1 MSTVSDERTTKTEG
15 TGQMA
20 GGDPR
25 RTAGRHGVSM
35 STVGGVAQA
44 QHAVTYLLKP
54 SSRWVRI
61 PSGTLLV
68 LGGVLSFLPVLG
80 VWMLPLG
87 LALLAEDVPALRSSR
102 AKVLDW
108 VERKKPHWLDPAAS
122 KNDQS

>member
-1 MSTVSDERTTKTEG
+1 MSVVSDEDKTG
-15 TGQMA
+15 TAGASGQMA

-25 RTAGRHGVSM
+25 LDKLVHRLPPRMGDT
-35 STVGGVAQA
+35 
-44 QHAVTYLLKP
+44 VTYLLKP

-61 PSGTLLV
+61 PSGALLIV
-68 LGGVLSFLPVLG
+68 GGVLSFLPVLG

-102 AKVLDW
+102 SKVLDW
-108 VERKKPHWLDPAAS
+108 VERKKPQWLDPAAP

>member
-1 MSTVSDERTTKTEG
+1 MSATSDERTVGNGGT

-25 RTAGRHGVSM
+25 LDKLVRRLPPRMGDT
-35 STVGGVAQA
+35 
-44 QHAVTYLLKP
+44 VTYLLKP

-61 PSGTLLV
+61 PSGALLV
-68 LGGVLSFLPVLG
+68 VGGVLSFLPVLG

-87 LALLAEDVPALRSSR
+87 LALLAEDVPALRSQRS
-102 AKVLDW
+102 KVLDW
-108 VERKKPHWLDPAAS
+108 VERKKPQWLDPSAA

>member
-1 MSTVSDERTTKTEG
+1 MSVVSDEDKTG
-15 TGQMA
+15 TAGATGQMA

-25 RTAGRHGVSM
+25 LDKLVRRLPPRMGDT
-35 STVGGVAQA
+35 
-44 QHAVTYLLKP
+44 VTYLLKP

-61 PSGTLLV
+61 PS
-68 LGGVLSFLPVLG
+68 VLG

-102 AKVLDW
+102 GKVLDW
-108 VERKKPHWLDPAAS
+108 VERKKPQWLDPAAP

>member
-1 MSTVSDERTTKTEG
+1 MSAASDESTTGAGDTA
-15 TGQMA
+15 GQMA

-25 RTAGRHGVSM
+25 LDKLVHRLPPRMGD
-35 STVGGVAQA
+35 
-44 QHAVTYLLKP
+44 AVTYLLKP

-61 PSGTLLV
+61 PSGALLIV
-68 LGGVLSFLPVLG
+68 GGVFSFLPVLG

-102 AKVLDW
+102 ARVLDW
-108 VERKKPHWLDPAAS
+108 VERRKPQWLDPSAS

>member
-1 MSTVSDERTTKTEG
+1 MSTVSDERTAKIEG
-15 TGQMA
+15 TADPMT

-25 RTAGRHGVSM
+25 LDRLVHRLPPRMGDAFS
-35 STVGGVAQA
+35 
-44 QHAVTYLLKP
+44 YLLKP

-68 LGGVLSFLPVLG
+68 AGGVLSFLPVLG

-102 AKVLDW
+102 SKVLDW
-108 VERKKPHWLDPAAS
+108 VERKKPHWLDPSAS
-122 KNDQS
+122 KNDRS

>member
-1 MSTVSDERTTKTEG
+1 MSTISNERARQTEG
-15 TGQMA
+15 NTDQIA

-25 RTAGRHGVSM
+25 LAKLVDRLPPRM
-35 STVGGVAQA
+35 SDTL
-44 QHAVTYLLKP
+44 TYLLKP

-68 LGGVLSFLPVLG
+68 VGGVLSILPVLG

-102 AKVLDW
+102 SKVFDW
-108 VERKKPHWLDPAAS
+108 IERRKPHWLDPSAS
-122 KNDQS
+122 RNDQS

>member
-1 MSTVSDERTTKTEG
+1 MSEASDERRTGTEG
-15 TGQMA
+15 TSGQMA

-25 RTAGRHGVSM
+25 LDKLVHRLPPR
-35 STVGGVAQA
+35 VGNT
-44 QHAVTYLLKP
+44 VTYLLKP

-61 PSGTLLV
+61 PSGALLIV
-68 LGGVLSFLPVLG
+68 GGVLSFLPVLG

-102 AKVLDW
+102 SKVLDW
-108 VERKKPHWLDPAAS
+108 VERKKPQWLDPSAS